1 MEATERLRAAVFAS
15 PRPAESPLLKKLL
28 AAEAT
33 MAAPAATP
41 GLAGGVLWRTA
52 TTPTPTPAPAQSHR
66 GPAMGPDT
74 TGLTVTVLLRMAH
87 LPTSIVHLL
96 EAGQHPLVSLRVHNG
111 RTTPARLRLTSFVE
125 GYSAHAVDTV
135 EIAPGQQAEISHLP
149 TFFPDRLAS
158 LSEVCRASLHI
169 QIDDLDGKLEQERTF
184 PIWMLARTSA
194 LLHVPDPATGLP
206 RDLMPYL
213 AAWVTPSVP
222 AVFALL
228 RQAAASLTD
237 GTVASYQMDAA
248 GVQAQVKAIYDAL
261 KGAGITYV
269 NSVLCFGAIP
279 GVLAQ
284 RIRLPTE
291 SLTQRSANCMDG
303 TVLLASVLEAAS
315 LHPALVLIPGHA
327 FLGWETSEG
336 SGQWDYLETTLL
348 GSQDF
353 AQAQAEGR
361 ALAAMYEDQAILRP
375 AMFSRLSLRA
385 LRARGIW
392 PME

>member
-15 PRPAESPLLKKLL
+15 PRPAESPLLKTLL
-28 AAEAT
+28 ATEAT
-33 MAAPAATP
+33 VATPAATP
-41 GLAGGVLWRTA
+41 APAGGVLWRTTTTA
-52 TTPTPTPAPAQSHR
+52 TTAVPAQSHR
-66 GPAMGPDT
+66 GTAMGPDT

-169 QIDDLDGKLEQERTF
+169 QIDDLDGKMEQERTF

-237 GTVASYQMDAA
+237 GTVASYQVDAA

-361 ALAAMYEDQAILRP
+361 ALAAMYQEQAILQP
-375 AMFSRLSLRA
+375 SIFSRLSLRA
-385 LRARGIW
+385 LRAQGIW